1 MQTSLNGECSCLEVT
16 IVEAEFY
23 NKNEEIASHYTVTL
37 VHELTRFQTALFPV
51 RNSKISF

>member
-23 NKNEEIASHYTVTL
+23 NKSEEIASHYTVTL
-37 VHELTRFQTALFPV
+37 VHGLTRFQTAVFPV